1 MKPTDKDIYT
11 YSLENLVE
19 ALNANVVS
27 PKNDVVIALSRKG
40 PRLLEYLRREK
51 GLKDFPVMTEHAL
64 PFLFETIFAN
74 VGKDYRI
81 FIVDDAIYF
90 GSTILA
96 LKDEIE
102 SYIRVLNLSDRVR
115 IQGIYSCIKDK
126 EALEIDDVP
135 VYTNSAIRSGYG
147 HFFVKE
153 VMKDLRSLGKSLEI
167 EFPVIKYQTE
177 RQIDIAI
184 LSKDLSEKFGE
195 DNVYLINDKTG
206 VKSISVLLSDVKEPT
221 FRKLRFFVKDNQV
234 CIVSICPELVD
245 TNLKLFKYIGFG
257 NQSKI
262 MDEWIKLVMAL
273 ERIANR
279 FDENGIDKRNVIR
292 TGVVLLNFF
301 SSIDT
306 FCYFKSQIEDSL
318 KCLGGY
324 FSNLKL
330 ESNNL
335 SYLLGIQ
342 SWTSDVLSVWNEAL
356 HDSSYKT
363 APNPSEISANQKD
376 IVFESSRLSN
386 METESLKMANLR
398 PVYSSFTIS
407 EALSSMFFNQ
417 TLMIECGS
425 RYLSVDRQS
434 RLRFGYTFQYLWNF
448 IWDNAQQ
455 IKSEELSVS
464 KLHHWV
470 DVQID
475 NGSIVPQYILRSDT
489 YQWIRVFRPGENED
503 ALLSH
508 LGRLVVHVITR
519 MLQSEDDKLY
529 GKVFRT
535 NLEGVLT
542 AVFHHFEY
550 QIEQEEPESVLAI
563 DNKDRT
569 MDVCLRR
576 MEPDVYDSGDTK
588 LQVGLVDLMLANG
601 ILRLENGGYIRI
613 AERVNDKEFSRN
625 TTLSQDLICEIDK
638 YIQEIMDMM
647 GNRPQA
653 YFKYGNTINYFL
665 RDMMSATEID
675 EKLKKISNFGVNL
688 LYEILGKDLE
698 EDTIKS
704 LVNEIIGKYQNLL
717 SNYEMNTEVL
727 LDEKSNIEAS
737 LLPYLWKICQFV
749 HLVSIMALLSLK
761 DKSHLDSYLSG
772 LSEPERKKLRNDDV
786 LSYLQ
791 VKNACSNLTLWHDK
805 LLVQKMIDY
814 IKLVILA

>member
-19 ALNANVVS
+19 ALNANVIS
-27 PKNDVVIALSRKG
+27 PEIDVVIALSRKG

-64 PFLFETIFAN
+64 PFLFEEICSN
-74 VGKDYRI
+74 EGKDYRI

-90 GSTILA
+90 GSTILS

-102 SYIRVLNLSDRVR
+102 SYIRVLNLSHRVC
-115 IQGIYSCIKDK
+115 IQGIYSCIKDQ
-126 EALEIDDVP
+126 EALDIAEVP
-135 VYTNSAIRSGYG
+135 VYTNSEIRSGYG

-153 VMKDLRSLGKSLEI
+153 IMKDLRSLGKSLEI

-206 VKSISVLLSDVKEPT
+206 IKSISVLLSDVQEPT
-221 FRKLRFFVKDNQV
+221 FRKLRFFVDDDQV
-234 CIVSICPELVD
+234 YIVSICPELVD

-257 NQSKI
+257 NQSKV
-262 MDEWIKLVMAL
+262 MDEWIKLVMEL

-279 FDENGIDKRNVIR
+279 FDENGIDKRNIIR

-306 FCYFKSQIEDSL
+306 YCYFKSQIEDSL
-318 KCLGGY
+318 KCLGG
-324 FSNLKL
+324 FSNLEL

-335 SYLLGIQ
+335 SYLLGFQ
-342 SWTSDVLSVWNEAL
+342 SWTSSVLSAWNAAL

-363 APNPSEISANQKD
+363 APDSIEMNAIYDN

-417 TLMIECGS
+417 TLMIERGS
-425 RYLSVDRQS
+425 RYISVDRQS
-434 RLRFGYTFQYLWNF
+434 RLRFGYTFQYLWKF

-464 KLHHWV
+464 KLHHWI

-475 NGSIVPQYILRSDT
+475 NGSIVPQYILSSDT
-489 YQWIRVFRPGENED
+489 FQWIRVFRPGENED

-519 MLQSEDDKLY
+519 MLQSDDDKLY
-529 GKVFRT
+529 GKVFRS

-542 AVFHHFEY
+542 AVYHHFEY
-550 QIEQEEPESVLAI
+550 QIEQEEPETVLVI
-563 DNKDRT
+563 DKEDRT
-569 MDVCLRR
+569 LDVCLRR
-576 MEPDVYDSGDTK
+576 MKHDVYDSGDTK

-601 ILRLENGGYIRI
+601 ILRQEDGEYICI
-613 AERVNDKEFSRN
+613 AERVKDKEFSRY
-625 TTLSQDLICEIDK
+625 TTLSQELICEIDK
-638 YIQEIMDMM
+638 YIQDIMDMM

-665 RDMMSATEID
+665 RDMISANEIVQ
-675 EKLKKISNFGVNL
+675 KLKDICGLVVNSL
-688 LYEILGKDLE
+688 HEILGKDLE
-698 EDTIKS
+698 EDTIKC
-704 LVNEIIGKYQNLL
+704 LVNEIIGKYQDLL
-717 SNYEMNTEVL
+717 SSYEMNTEVL

-749 HLVSIMALLSLK
+749 HLVNILALLTLE
-761 DKSHLDSYLSG
+761 DKSHLNSYLSG
-772 LSEPERKKLRNDDV
+772 LSEPERKKLKNDDI
-786 LSYLQ
+786 LAYLQ
-791 VKNACSNLTLWHDK
+791 AKNACGNLTLLHDK